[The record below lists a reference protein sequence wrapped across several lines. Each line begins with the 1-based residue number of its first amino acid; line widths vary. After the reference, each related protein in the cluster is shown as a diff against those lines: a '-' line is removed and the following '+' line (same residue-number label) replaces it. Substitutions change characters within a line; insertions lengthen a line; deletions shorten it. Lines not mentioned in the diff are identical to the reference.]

1 VKSTPYCCCS
11 PLARLGRDEP
21 PGSVRDGQRPG
32 PNAVIRRAS
41 YTSRQPHG
49 NQVKRSHQVEDD
61 WYEKEQL
68 HFAASDGDLPRVK
81 QLVESGDDVNLFDD
95 LSYAPLHYA
104 AKGEFFA
111 VAQYLIAAGA
121 DVNAHDEEH
130 IGETPL
136 GAVAAS
142 CSYEMAKLLV
152 DAGANPT
159 IAGWMNLTALY
170 RAKERKKEEGQKGL
184 RSFDR
189 RRPA

>member
-1 VKSTPYCCCS
+1 
-11 PLARLGRDEP
+11 
-21 PGSVRDGQRPG
+21 
-32 PNAVIRRAS
+32 
-41 YTSRQPHG
+41 
-49 NQVKRSHQVEDD
+49 VEGDS
-61 WYEKEQL
+61 YEKEQL
-68 HFAASDGDLPRVK
+68 HFAASDGNLPRVK
-81 QLVESGDDVNLFDD
+81 QLVESGYDVNMFDD
-95 LSYAPLHYA
+95 LSYTPLHYA

-121 DVNAHDEEH
+121 DVNAHDEER

-170 RAKERKKEEGQKGL
+170 RAKERKKEKGQKVYSL
-184 RSFDR
+184 LAEIAKRKFKYQ
-189 RRPA
+189 P